1 MADPLRVGVDMSIL
15 RHPPSGS
22 ARWATG
28 LLEALARDAGLDLH
42 PWAGLRRLRRGGPI
56 RKLANLMRDEYW
68 FRMALPRLARALPAD
83 VVLLPVN
90 LSMPRGPIP
99 QVVTIL
105 DVNFLSRPA
114 TYDSLYARYAT
125 WAFRRSVRDADR
137 VTTLS
142 AFSRAEISRHLSVD
156 SDRIRVVYPG
166 LSAAPPASSV
176 GPPPLTGPYALYVG
190 ATEPHKNVAL
200 LISAWGESSPGDLA
214 LAVVG
219 HPGRDHRRL
228 QRLAARMGGR
238 VRIVGSVDPQT
249 LERWYRGASV
259 FLFPSM
265 TEGFGYPPLEAMQ
278 RGIPVVAARAGA
290 LPEVLKDAAL
300 FHEIDDPG
308 AVRALIERVVG
319 SPSLRAELVA
329 KGERLAKTYSWDAT
343 AAAMG
348 NVLREAAG

>member
-1 MADPLRVGVDMSIL
+1 MGDLLRIGVDMSIL

-22 ARWATG
+22 ASWATG
-28 LLEALARDAGLDLH
+28 LLEALGRDAGLELH
-42 PWAGLRRLRRGGPI
+42 PWIGLRRLRRGGPI
-56 RKLANLMRDEYW
+56 RKLANVMRDEYW
-68 FRMALPRLARALPAD
+68 FRVALPRLARQLPAD

-90 LSMPRGPIP
+90 LSMARGPIP

-114 TYDSLYARYAT
+114 TYDAAYARYAA

-142 AFSRAEISRHLSVD
+142 AFSRAEISHHLGGD
-156 SDRIRVVYPG
+156 ADRIRVVYPG
-166 LSAAPPASSV
+166 LSVPPSPGL
-176 GPPPLTGPYALYVG
+176 GPRPLGDPYALYVG

-200 LISAWGESSPGDLA
+200 LMEAWREGSPGDLA

-228 QRLAARMGGR
+228 QGLAAPMGGR
-238 VRIVGSVDPQT
+238 VRIVGSVDQQT

-259 FLFPSM
+259 FVFPST

-278 RGIPVVAARAGA
+278 RGVPVVAARAGA

-300 FHEIDDPG
+300 FHETDDPD
-308 AVRALIERVVG
+308 AVRELIERLVG
-319 SPSLRAELVA
+319 SPDLRAEMVTKGMRVA
-329 KGERLAKTYSWDAT
+329 ATYTWDAT
-343 AAAMG
+343 GAAMAD
-348 NVLREAAG
+348 VLREAVG